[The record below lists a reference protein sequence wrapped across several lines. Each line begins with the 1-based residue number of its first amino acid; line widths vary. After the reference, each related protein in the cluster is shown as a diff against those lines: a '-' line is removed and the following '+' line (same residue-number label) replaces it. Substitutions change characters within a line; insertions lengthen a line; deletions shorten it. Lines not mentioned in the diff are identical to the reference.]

1 MVPNGQIKKWMHTF
15 ADNLK
20 INGIFTNDF
29 IVDKNDGIPYAIECN
44 PRLGSQVSLLHSTP
58 NMADIIIGLHP
69 QKQIEPAIGTSTFTT
84 MNELFV
90 LIDPENYADEAF
102 GQNKAL
108 LGRIF
113 NIIRALTEQK
123 DPIFDEE
130 DMLPFF
136 MINFFQMPL
145 LLLDTAISNRPWKKL
160 DFQIGKVVEL
170 GGY

>member
-1 MVPNGQIKKWMHTF
+1 MYTF
-15 ADNLK
+15 AENLK

-29 IVDKNDGIPYAIECN
+29 IVDNNDGVPYAIECN
-44 PRLGSQVSLLHSTP
+44 PRLGSQVSLLHGTP

-69 QKQIEPAIGTSTFTT
+69 QKQIEPASDASTYTT
-84 MNELFV
+84 LNELFV
-90 LIDPENYADEAF
+90 LLDPENYADEAF

-108 LGRIF
+108 TGRIS
-113 NIIRALTEQK
+113 NLIRTLMKEN

-136 MINFFQMPL
+136 MINFFQMPM
-145 LLLDTAISNRPWKKL
+145 LLLDTAIANRPWKKL